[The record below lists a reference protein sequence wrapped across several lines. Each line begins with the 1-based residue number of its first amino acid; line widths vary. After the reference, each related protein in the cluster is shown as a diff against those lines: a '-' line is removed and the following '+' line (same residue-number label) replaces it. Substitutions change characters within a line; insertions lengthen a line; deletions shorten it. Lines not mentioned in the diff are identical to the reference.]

1 MAKASEFELGLIG
14 LGTMGMNL
22 LLNFADHG
30 NAVCGYSRTAEKVA
44 QLRDLPADNI
54 QGFDDLG
61 RFVAA
66 LSKPR
71 VVMLL
76 VPAGAAVD
84 RTIADLRPLL
94 DRGDFIVDAGNSFY
108 RDTMRRIEELAPDG
122 IEFVGMGVS
131 GGESG
136 ARHGPSMMPG
146 GSARSWERLRR
157 LLESAAARVN
167 GEPCVAPMGEG
178 AAGHYVK
185 MLHNG
190 IEYALMQMLAESY
203 DLMHRRLGMTN
214 AEMAAEFARWN
225 AGRLHSYLV
234 EITVEV
240 LSTPDPE
247 GSGALVDMVL
257 DRARAKG
264 TGKWSSQDAMDLGV
278 PVPAIDAAVTARG
291 LSAFKAERELLAPL
305 YPAPAAPKVERAVVL
320 KALEQAYWA
329 GAWIAYA
336 QGLAQ
341 IARASAEY
349 GFHTDLATVA
359 RSWRA
364 GCIIRAAILDPMAA
378 ALASEPRPVNL
389 LATPVAVQALNEG
402 ASGLRST
409 IGEAIV
415 AGIPLPAFSAALA
428 WFDGMRSARLP
439 ANLTQGQRDL
449 FGAHTYERIDREGV
463 FHSTWGAP

>member
-30 NAVCGYSRTAEKVA
+30 NVVCGYSRTKEKV
-44 QLRDLPADNI
+44 QHLRDLPADNI
-54 QGFDDLG
+54 QGFGDL
-61 RFVAA
+61 REFVAA
-66 LSKPR
+66 LARPR

-76 VPAGAAVD
+76 VPAGPVVD
-84 RTIADLRPLL
+84 ETIAELRPLL
-94 DRGDFIVDAGNSFY
+94 ERGDFIVDAGNSFY

-146 GSARSWERLRR
+146 GGERSWQRLGK
-157 LLESAAARVN
+157 LLESAAAQVN

-190 IEYALMQMLAESY
+190 IEYALMQMLAECY

-214 AEMAAEFARWN
+214 AAMADEFARWN
-225 AGRLHSYLV
+225 AGRLQSYLV

-240 LSTPDPE
+240 LRTPDPQGE
-247 GSGALVDMVL
+247 GALVDAVL
-257 DRARAKG
+257 DRAKAKG

-278 PVPAIDAAVTARG
+278 PVPAIDAAVTARS
-291 LSAFKAERELLAPL
+291 LSAYKTERERLAPL
-305 YPAPAAPKVERAVVL
+305 YPGPVVAEVDQAGVL
-320 KALEQAYWA
+320 AALEQAYWA

-336 QGLAQ
+336 QGLVQ
-341 IARASAEY
+341 IAHASAEY
-349 GFHTDLATVA
+349 GFDTNLSTVA
-359 RSWRA
+359 RIWRA
-364 GCIIRAAILDPMAA
+364 GCIIRAAILDSMAA
-378 ALASEPRPVNL
+378 AFAADPAPANL
-389 LATPVAVQALNEG
+389 LEAPVAVQALNE
-402 ASGLRST
+402 AVAGLRAT
-409 IGEAIV
+409 LCEAV
-415 AGIPLPAFSAALA
+415 AAGIPVPAFSAALA

-439 ANLTQGQRDL
+439 ANLIQGQRDH
-449 FGAHTYERIDREGV
+449 FGAHTYERVDRDGV
-463 FHSTWGAP
+463 FHSAWGTP